1 MLTTGMGMGPSDIMA
16 AEGDLSDDIFLL
28 QRSDVTSAAVLGIAE
43 LWDRARDDQAFASRA
58 AFHAFALRRW
68 LPYIVITDIHHDP
81 FRVRYRLVGT
91 ALVEANKQD
100 YTGIWLAESG
110 WPQETI
116 DLNMALYRRA
126 AETREPVFGLSK
138 VKWDMRLEYRFEW
151 AIFPLSDDG
160 AGVTQCLGI
169 DDYAS
174 VERDLLLQTPKQ

>member
-1 MLTTGMGMGPSDIMA
+1 M
-16 AEGDLSDDIFLL
+16 
-28 QRSDVTSAAVLGIAE
+28 
-43 LWDRARDDQAFASRA
+43 
-58 AFHAFALRRW
+58 
-68 LPYIVITDIHHDP
+68 
-81 FRVRYRLVGT
+81 RYRLVGT

-100 YTGIWLAESG
+100 YTGIWLAQSG

-126 AETREPVFGLSK
+126 TETGEPVFGLSK

-160 AGVTQCLGI
+160 TRVTQCLGI